1 MAVIKRR
8 PAPKSTDNK
17 GRKPKDAEKE
27 YQNNEIEISREEME
41 GMEQEIL
48 QQQEEFNQ
56 ESEKDLI
63 EEIEDEVMINTNQD
77 KVIEYSLEDF
87 KSSTSKTIPKITTEA
102 GAMSVINSKN
112 GKRVPFSKDVMNE
125 LNNPESVSIS
135 FSDESLAVAERLP
148 NNNNQL
154 KVKNIGN
161 KGVIYSAGLV
171 SEITDKYG
179 LDFSNR
185 TSITFSEVN
194 YIENNGC
201 TVAIIKIK

>member
-8 PAPKSTDNK
+8 QAPKSTDNK
-17 GRKPKDAEKE
+17 GSKSKDVEKE
-27 YQNNEIEISREEME
+27 YENNPIEIPREETE

-48 QQQEEFNQ
+48 QQQEELNQ
-56 ESEKDLI
+56 KSEQEII
-63 EEIEDEVMINTNQD
+63 EEREVEVMINTNQD
-77 KVIEYSLEDF
+77 KVNEYSLEDF
-87 KSSTSKTIPKITTEA
+87 KSSTSKTMPKITTEA
-102 GAMSVINSKN
+102 GVMSIINSKN
-112 GKRVPFSKDVMNE
+112 GKRVTFSKDVINE

-154 KVKNIGN
+154 KIKSIGN
-161 KGVIYSAGLV
+161 KGVVYSAGLV

-179 LDFSNR
+179 LDFSIR